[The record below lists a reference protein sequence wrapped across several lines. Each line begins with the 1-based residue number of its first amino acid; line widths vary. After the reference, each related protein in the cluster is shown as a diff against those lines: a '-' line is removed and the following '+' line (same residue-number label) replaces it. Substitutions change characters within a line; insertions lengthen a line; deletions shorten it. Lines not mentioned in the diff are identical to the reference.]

1 MVVDPVL
8 GPIRRLHLFGYAP
21 TKVKH
26 GTEALVC
33 LNQWVMDHFHEKE
46 IRYIIFEPS
55 IIILVSETKYFGMHS
70 FHSFLLFVNLPSVW
84 LPLSA
89 VCSQENLEI
98 LEKKRIHLEKIA
110 AASSQKILTCDTER
124 HVRFFP
130 EKMEQHEQHSKIS
143 SCMIVQNSL
152 GWSFD
157 CRFVC
162 ASLFSLYIYIY
173 IFVHNWV

>member
-1 MVVDPVL
+1 M
-8 GPIRRLHLFGYAP
+8 
-21 TKVKH
+21 
-26 GTEALVC
+26 
-33 LNQWVMDHFHEKE
+33 
-46 IRYIIFEPS
+46 
-55 IIILVSETKYFGMHS
+55 
-70 FHSFLLFVNLPSVW
+70 NLPSVW

-173 IFVHNWV
+173 LFIIGYEIQHFGNIYTSFFGDYLQTAYIYIYIHILDLLLSLLGLMILVI